1 MWKFYDALVWFQLII
16 SLISYGLILFSQ
28 LGIWLVSITQ
38 PHDMCAGIE
47 ISNQL
52 FIKKLKKKRQQQQQ
66 KHHIFNLMHAISIL
80 LPRRTRYFHESR
92 YIYVRDSFSFVAI
105 CYCGCF
111 DENFLGYYA
120 NGNVIFKKLYDFKCD
135 SKSLARQSRKN
146 IQNIPGT
153 FTVFGSKFLKILH
166 IQRAPCYMHKQH
178 RHRNIIRFVAACKH
192 LLEN

>member
-1 MWKFYDALVWFQLII
+1 
-16 SLISYGLILFSQ
+16 
-28 LGIWLVSITQ
+28 
-38 PHDMCAGIE
+38 MCAGIE

-192 LLEN
+192 LLENWRFMFRCKKSIAFPMQLYVSFAQFERKAWKLTFQQEYKY